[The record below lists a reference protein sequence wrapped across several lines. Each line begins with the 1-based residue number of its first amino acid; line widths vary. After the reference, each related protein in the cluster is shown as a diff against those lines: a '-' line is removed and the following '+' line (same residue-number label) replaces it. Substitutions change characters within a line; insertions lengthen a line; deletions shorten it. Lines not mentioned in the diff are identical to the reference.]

1 MGGVGE
7 KKAAKHLKKNGYKI
21 LEKNYRARF
30 GEIDLIAERNGEIV
44 FIEVKTRSDEEY
56 GFASEAVNSKKQEK
70 YRLAAT
76 EYLMR
81 KEKTDS
87 PCRFDVIEII
97 DGEINHIKDAFC

>member
-30 GEIDLIAERNGEIV
+30 GEIDLIAENKGEIV

-56 GFASEAVNSKKQEK
+56 GFASEAVNAKKQEK